1 MDWGT
6 ILMRRIIVLNAKGGC
21 GKTTVAINL
30 ASSYAIRGFKTAL
43 IDYDPQESSMRWLR
57 VRSPDLPRIQGIAIH
72 DASRVPLAGAWQLRV
87 PRDTQR
93 VVVDTPAGLRAM
105 DLVGRITAEDLLLV
119 PIQPSAIDMRATSD
133 FVRDLLLVARL
144 RPQDRR
150 LAIIGN
156 RTRRG
161 PALQVLKDFLENL
174 RIPVLEY
181 LREAGTYDVAA
192 ERGLGV
198 GELPM
203 LQSRLHASTWQAI
216 LNGLEGG
223 AAPVPTAITSERE
236 AQAPLAALPAFLIA
250 PAQPAETTDAP
261 PVARDLN

>member
-21 GKTTVAINL
+21 GKTTVATNL

-43 IDYDPQESSMRWLR
+43 IDYDPQESSMQWLR
-57 VRSPDLPRIQGIAIH
+57 SRNPDLPRIQGIAIH

-105 DLVGRITAEDLLLV
+105 DLVGRITPDDLMLV
-119 PIQPSAIDMRATSD
+119 PIQPSAIDMRATAD
-133 FVRDLLLVARL
+133 FIRDLLLVARL

-156 RTRRG
+156 RTKRG
-161 PALQVLKDFLENL
+161 PALQALKAFLDNL
-174 RIPVLEY
+174 RIPVLDY
-181 LREAGTYDVAA
+181 LREAGTYCFAA
-192 ERGLGV
+192 EQGLGV
-198 GELPM
+198 AELPM
-203 LQSRLHASTWQAI
+203 LQSRLHASAWQNV

-223 AAPVPTAITSERE
+223 NAPVPASLRSERDVAAPV
-236 AQAPLAALPAFLIA
+236 AALPAFLVT
-250 PAQPAETTDAP
+250 PAQPAEAGAHAP
-261 PVARDLN
+261 AAKDLN

>member
-1 MDWGT
+1 
-6 ILMRRIIVLNAKGGC
+6 MRRIIVLNAKGGC
-21 GKTTVAINL
+21 GKTTVATNL
-30 ASSYAIRGFKTAL
+30 AASYAIRGFKTAL
-43 IDYDPQESSMRWLR
+43 IDYDPQESSMQWLR

-93 VVVDTPAGLRAM
+93 VIVDTPAGLRAM

-119 PIQPSAIDMRATSD
+119 PIQPSPIDMRASSD
-133 FVRDLLLVARL
+133 FIRDLLLVARL

-156 RTRRG
+156 RTKRG
-161 PALQVLKDFLENL
+161 PALQSLKAFLENL
-174 RIPVLEY
+174 RIPVLDF
-181 LREAGTYDVAA
+181 LRDAQNYCAAA
-192 ERGLGV
+192 EQGVGV

-203 LQSRLHASTWQAI
+203 LQSRVHASAWQNI

-223 AAPVPTAITSERE
+223 AAPVPTAARLERE
-236 AQAPLAALPAFLIA
+236 LAVQAPLPAFLVT
-250 PAQPAETTDAP
+250 PAQASESADTP
-261 PVARDLN
+261 PPSAKGLN